1 MPLNYNQKLERLYQL
16 DYGSQIEVSAR
27 LLGVAL
33 GSVFLYLH
41 TGHSFAFAWS
51 GGYLASHLIY
61 VIYLQSQGPHVSYL
75 SFIIAQLASLLTVLA
90 FMWMPAWMLV
100 QPDRV
105 LSLVGAGLIGCLLV
119 YLVQRTE
126 TFLFLLQGQIVLVS
140 LATFVMLLS
149 VLPQLDSAIAG
160 SGILITWIA
169 LCFYFSQSI
178 LGSRKKFLAEG
189 AANAQA
195 AQAQKLAAIGQLA
208 GGVAHDF
215 NNILTVISGN
225 LDLYGVL
232 SDPAEKGEAI
242 TEAKLASK
250 RASKIVKQL
259 LIFARKSP
267 THFIVIDA
275 NAPLT
280 EIGLLGRHLLPA
292 TIQLSLEPL
301 TVPAQIHVDESQLV
315 TGLMNLLVNSADSMP
330 DGGRITMSIEHVQ
343 QQTMTGMA
351 GNQTLAA
358 GDYILYTVAD
368 TGSGISDEILERVT
382 EPFFTT
388 KEVGAGTGLG
398 LSMVRSIAV
407 DMRGGLKIETSDQ
420 GTTMRFFVPRYSN
433 A

>member
-1 MPLNYNQKLERLYQL
+1 MNFDQKIERLYQL
-16 DYGSQIEVSAR
+16 DYGSPIETAVR
-27 LLGVAL
+27 LLGVTV

-41 TGHSFAFAWS
+41 IGHFFAFAWS

-61 VIYLQSQGPHVSYL
+61 LICLKSQGRHVSYL

-126 TFLFLLQGQIVLVS
+126 TFLFLLVGQIVLVFLS
-140 LATFVMLLS
+140 TFVMLMS
-149 VLPQLDSAIAG
+149 VLPQLDSAIEV
-160 SGILITWIA
+160 SGILISWIA
-169 LCFYFSQSI
+169 LCFYFSQST
-178 LGSRKKFLAEG
+178 LGSRKKVLAEEV
-189 AANAQA
+189 ANAQA

-225 LDLYGVL
+225 LDLYDAL
-232 SDPAEKGEAI
+232 TDPAEKGEAI

-250 RASKIVKQL
+250 RASEIVKQL
-259 LIFARKSP
+259 LIYARKLP
-267 THFIVIDA
+267 TNFIVIDA

-280 EIGLLGRHLLPA
+280 EIGLFGRHLLPV
-292 TIQLSLEPL
+292 TIQLSLKPL
-301 TVPAQIHVDESQLV
+301 TVPAQIRVDESQLV

-330 DGGRITMSIEHVQ
+330 DGGRITVSIEHVQ
-343 QQTMTGMA
+343 QQAMTGMA
-351 GNQTLAA
+351 GGQTLAA

-382 EPFFTT
+382 EPFFST

-398 LSMVRSIAV
+398 LSMVLSIAV
-407 DMRGGLKIETSDQ
+407 SMRGGIKIETSNQ
-420 GTTMRFFVPRYSN
+420 GTIMRFFVPRCSN